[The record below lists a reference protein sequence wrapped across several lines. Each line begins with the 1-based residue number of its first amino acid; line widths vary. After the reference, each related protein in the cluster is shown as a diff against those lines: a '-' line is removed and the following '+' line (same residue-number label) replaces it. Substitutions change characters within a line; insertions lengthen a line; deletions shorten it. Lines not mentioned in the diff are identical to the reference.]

1 MLCHRIS
8 PLSELVESLKETLI
22 FRGRNSMVL
31 VRCIRRN
38 HQNARIHMST
48 EHNANQKL
56 QRQDRARHISTC
68 YARGEKSI
76 LYTHKKDH
84 KKVSNIYVYIYIYI
98 YYVYIYIYYV
108 CMWMYVADQPDIADI
123 DRSTYRSPSSGLL
136 RPSGS
141 SGIFQR
147 RNCHR
152 LATTRAHKAWYVPG
166 WPQNMILN
174 RHQG

>member
-1 MLCHRIS
+1 M
-8 PLSELVESLKETLI
+8 SLGSFAGYDLI
-22 FRGRNSMVL
+22 
-31 VRCIRRN
+31 RCIRRN

-48 EHNANQKL
+48 EHNANQKM
-56 QRQDRARHISTC
+56 QRQDKARHISNCVITISFSTF
-68 YARGEKSI
+68 YARGEKCI
-76 LYTHKKDH
+76 LIKRYL
-84 KKVSNIYVYIYIYI
+84 ICMYIYMYI
-98 YYVYIYIYYV
+98 

-123 DRSTYRSPSSGLL
+123 DRSTYRSPRFTEESSANQLRGR

-166 WPQNMILN
+166 CRPQNMILKRN
-174 RHQG
+174 QG